1 MGIFASRPEEPFEWA
16 GLPAEPA
23 EPESAV
29 DRLDGAMIEAGGL
42 GGATIE
48 SIVVPIAMPIEIVGT
63 NDPDDSSDG
72 D

>member
-23 EPESAV
+23 EPESVV
-29 DRLDGAMIEAGGL
+29 DRLDGATIEATGL
-42 GGATIE
+42 GGGTIE
-48 SIVVPIAMPIEIVGT
+48 SIVVPIAIPIAIAGT
-63 NDPDDSSDG
+63 HPDDSSDG